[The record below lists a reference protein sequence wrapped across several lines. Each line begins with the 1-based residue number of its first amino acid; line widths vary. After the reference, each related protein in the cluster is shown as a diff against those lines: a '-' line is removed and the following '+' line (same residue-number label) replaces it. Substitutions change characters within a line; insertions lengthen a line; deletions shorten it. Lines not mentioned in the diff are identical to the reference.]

1 VNGAVAVAP
10 SLYRVVR
17 FPHLLF
23 CRFCSHRAD
32 LSLIVS
38 ETHARTQ
45 ESHLVTGF
53 TFLLF

>member
-1 VNGAVAVAP
+1 
-10 SLYRVVR
+10 VR

-23 CRFCSHRAD
+23 CRFCCHRAD